1 MMCVNDTLPPR
12 ARERW
17 LLMTIRLSQSSL
29 TGTERTEV
37 AVGTVRLASMFWAV
51 RAGAPRSTVR
61 VGSSEASAAAGGSGS
76 LGTGEAVD
84 GAEGRASARGLVS
97 PEGVA
102 TGFAGLVDSVRAA
115 GLAAVSASG
124 ALFGAG
130 FASVLGAVFTA
141 DFRAG
146 VASVE
151 ASGALVVPFEPLPE
165 FPSGALCSKKS
176 HHTLSTLSGSR
187 WYCSYISSTSHSFAP
202 NAARGLSSASLSTG
216 DAPFEDSA
224 TAWIA
229 SSDGFL

>member
-1 MMCVNDTLPPR
+1 MMWVNDTLPPR

-37 AVGTVRLASMFWAV
+37 AVGTLRLASMFWAV

-61 VGSSEASAAAGGSGS
+61 VGSSEASAAAGFSGS
-76 LGTGEAVD
+76 LGTGETVD
-84 GAEGRASARGLVS
+84 GAEGRASARALVS
-97 PEGVA
+97 PAGV
-102 TGFAGLVDSVRAA
+102 TFGFAGPVGSVFA
-115 GLAAVSASG
+115 
-124 ALFGAG
+124 AG
-130 FASVLGAVFTA
+130 FASVFAAGFVSVLTWVFTSVVEVLLA
-141 DFRAG
+141 ASAG
-146 VASVE
+146 LA
-151 ASGALVVPFEPLPE
+151 APFGVPPE
-165 FPSGALCSKKS
+165 FPPGALCLKKS
-176 HHTLSTLSGSR
+176 HHTLSTLLGSR